1 MVAPSVRSPE
11 FPGKPPY
18 VNRFHGL
25 ARNDLVL
32 YGVALRTFEQA
43 MLKAGGARANA
54 RKHHARR
61 TVRTERALD
70 GREFR
75 TRCELIS

>member
-18 VNRFHGL
+18 VNRFHGV

-32 YGVALRTFEQA
+32 YGVALRTFEPA
-43 MLKAGGARANA
+43 MLKAHGTRANA
-54 RKHHARR
+54 R
-61 TVRTERALD
+61 
-70 GREFR
+70 
-75 TRCELIS
+75 